1 MQETTR
7 ERKER
12 REGEGER
19 EREREE
25 GEKGSG
31 QQQPGAC
38 RLAAATIGASS
49 PGPAARG

>member
-19 EREREE
+19 EREK